1 MNKGGYAAV
10 GLGFILAGLK
20 SGMFSGSMT
29 KDKHSGRVR
38 INFNINKSKFEV
50 ENDNFADR
58 YYQYSVYGNPY
69 ALDHSSIL
77 QQMQE
82 TKGNVLISEFEY
94 GKRTNFSE
102 ASFLKDV
109 TFWCDVSRMQKF
121 HEVQDEGM
129 RLAKA
134 SGFSYGKDKKA
145 YFKYIEDY
153 LEGKHSFQLSEKG
166 KPQPPVIKTP
176 FCFLEGELLSYDE
189 FIKDMKEAGF
199 DINKPAGLAKFNPRD
214 PKSQPPGFMFQEVAD
229 VGDSGFPPNSELP
242 FLVGAKYAAL
252 INTVA
257 TPFSPVYLWGPCV
270 CDQSLVWD
278 HNTKKIR
285 SRFAGFKTKEKGTNL
300 FLNTYDLYFNR
311 LKKCTKEVNR
321 YGYIE
326 TLKELPEQYRIKESA
341 MDEFIV
347 ADQYPMD
354 IKGSMG
360 KKPNKRKK
368 NVRRKPVKNKPKS
381 PNQVP
386 ESVIREQIAKRTM
399 DIFNKNY
406 VVKGEDHAGTCVNLA
421 LCGMLAGRE
430 FGRNFSIVG
439 GSSQWKFI
447 PDHLDDGISPNY
459 FGYVYEPNSPNSRIN
474 VALGGIPELHAWLV
488 DTERQELIDFSSY
501 QFPAQCKR
509 MLGEEWRSPLPP
521 KYYWVSAE
529 EMRMDQIRQ
538 RCFYEPSADATNRY
552 VIPALI
558 RGGDLIVVGNQLMP
572 GPKLVL

>member
-1 MNKGGYAAV
+1 MSKGGYAAV
-10 GLGFILAGLK
+10 GLGFVLAGLK
-20 SGMFSGSMT
+20 SGIFSGSMT

-38 INFNINKSKFEV
+38 INFNLNKSKFKV
-50 ENDNFADR
+50 EDNNFADR

-82 TKGNVLISEFEY
+82 QKGNVLISQFEY

-121 HEVQDEGM
+121 HAAQAEGM
-129 RLAKA
+129 ERAKA
-134 SGFSYGKDKKA
+134 NGFSYGKNKDD
-145 YFKYIEDY
+145 YLQYIETY
-153 LEGKHSFQLSEKG
+153 LEGEHPYQLSKTG
-166 KPQPPVIKTP
+166 KAQPPVIKTP

-214 PKSQPPGFMFQEVAD
+214 PKNQPPGFMFQEVAD
-229 VGDSGFPPNSELP
+229 VGATDFPPNSELP

-257 TPFSPVYLWGPCV
+257 TPFSPVYIWGPCV

-300 FLNTYDLYFNR
+300 FLNTYDLYFNT
-311 LKKCTKEVNR
+311 LKKCTKTVNR

-326 TLKELPEQYRIKESA
+326 TLKELPENYRIKDSV

-368 NVRRKPVKNKPKS
+368 NVRRKPVRKKSKS
-381 PNQVP
+381 PNQVS
-386 ESVIREQIAKRTM
+386 ESVIRDRIANRAM
-399 DIFNKNY
+399 EIFNKNY
-406 VVKGEDHAGTCVNLA
+406 VSDGSDPAGTCVNLA
-421 LCGMLAGRE
+421 LCGMIAGKE
-430 FGRNFSIVG
+430 FGKDLVIVG
-439 GSSQWKFI
+439 GSCQWKFI
-447 PDHLDDGISPNY
+447 PDHLDDGISANF
-459 FGYVYEPNSPNSRIN
+459 FGYVYEPNSFNSRMN
-474 VALGGIPELHAWLV
+474 VAAGGIPELHAWLM
-488 DTERQELIDFSSY
+488 DFERQEIIDLSSY
-501 QFPAQCKR
+501 QFPSQCKR
-509 MLGEEWRSPLPP
+509 ILGKDWRSPLPP
-521 KYYWVSAE
+521 KYYWVSFDE
-529 EMRMDQIRQ
+529 HQRDQGREL
-538 RCFYEPSADATNRY
+538 CFYQPSEEATHRY

-558 RGGDLIVVGNQLMP
+558 RAGDLVVSEGKLVP
-572 GPKLVL
+572 GPKLEL